1 MMAFARKQDLT
12 PTSIDPAVL
21 CQSVAGLVEHA
32 LGGRVEIEWHCP
44 TTHLHLFVDRSQLE
58 LTLVNL
64 ILNARDAMPDGG
76 KIDVSIEECAGD
88 PADGEKRLR
97 ICVRDQG
104 NGIPADLIEKIT
116 EPFFTTKE
124 AGKGTGL
131 GLSMAAGFVQ
141 QSGGQLRIESEIG
154 EGSTIEVVLPA
165 TAAKDG
171 PAAQPRPA
179 SEKPSLKGKKMI
191 LIDDDESVRLVL
203 CEQLRDLELIVDE
216 YSSGATAVAA
226 VSGGGFDYDFVLSDF
241 AMPGMNGLETIRQLG
256 GLLPNAR
263 AVLMTGYA
271 DESVT
276 RGAKTSIPIVH
287 KPLDIEKVCE
297 ALRA

>member
-1 MMAFARKQDLT
+1 
-12 PTSIDPAVL
+12 
-21 CQSVAGLVEHA
+21 
-32 LGGRVEIEWHCP
+32 
-44 TTHLHLFVDRSQLE
+44 LFVDRSQLE